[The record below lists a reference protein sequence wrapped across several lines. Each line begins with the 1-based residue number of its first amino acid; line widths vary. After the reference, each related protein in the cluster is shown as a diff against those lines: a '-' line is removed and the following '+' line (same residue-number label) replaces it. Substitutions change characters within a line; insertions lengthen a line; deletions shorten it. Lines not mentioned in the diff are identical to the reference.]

1 MSGISIAS
9 ENKKAFKEGL
19 EIIKSRIKKV
29 MDGMEAMTPEFV
41 RDPVANRVF
50 NNLTGNT
57 ITSIAAGVY
66 RNGKFE
72 KMVSASSLGGLEPP
86 SRRKLYPT
94 KYRNFVF
101 ADYDTGEEV
110 AISGKARWLVET
122 NGKYGIETT
131 SKFLAGMNSH
141 SSKDSITIV
150 VSTGTEYSSVNEG
163 IYTTMKLSKDRS
175 DMKVIEYLRTMFNI

>member
-72 KMVSASSLGGLEPP
+72 KMVSASSLEGLEPP

-94 KYRNFVF
+94 PYRNFVF

-110 AISGKARWLVET
+110 VISGKAGWLIET
-122 NGKYGIETT
+122 DGDYGINTT
-131 SKFLAGMNSH
+131 AKFLSGLATQSGKNS
-141 SSKDSITIV
+141 IAIV